1 MTEFARLIRYCRKV
15 SGMTQD
21 EYVEHLSYASELFE
35 GLNNV
40 TLSRWE
46 NGVTSPGIRKKQAYL
61 EFLWHQ
67 GFLQLFPCLASIR
80 EIYKHRSAS
89 PDESQQHFES
99 IIGNQPVFKVDPSK
113 YLFRDLD
120 TTDLMECELIVDLE
134 SAQYPDHYY
143 DSDAAGLARWC
154 SHPGSI
160 AIVAT
165 IDGHHVGHAI
175 LFRLDPAT
183 AEAVAMGHRSEFSLG
198 TEEFVAPENTGDYF
212 IHAFYAINMEVA
224 RMLNVEV
231 VFRLFE
237 TGEKTKRVVTFAN
250 QPGVKEVLELFG
262 HTIVAQGND
271 TEHGGQWCAA
281 VTPVEKVLFS
291 EIILRAIFAI
301 EEE

>member
-1 MTEFARLIRYCRKV
+1 MTGFARLIRHCREA
-15 SGMTQD
+15 SGRTQD
-21 EYVEHLSYASELFE
+21 EYVELLSHFSKLFE

-46 NGVTSPGIRKKQAYL
+46 NGVTAPAVRKKQAYL

-67 GFLQLFPCLASIR
+67 GCLQLFPCLASIR
-80 EIYKHRSAS
+80 EIYKRRSAL
-89 PDESQQHFES
+89 PAEPQQHFES

-143 DSDAAGLARWC
+143 DADAARLARWC

-160 AIVAT
+160 AIVVT
-165 IDGHHVGHAI
+165 IDGHHVGHAV
-175 LFRLDPAT
+175 LFRLDPET
-183 AEAVAMGHRSEFSLG
+183 AEAVATGQRSEFSLHA
-198 TEEFVAPENTGDYF
+198 EEFLSPENTGDYF

-237 TGEKTKRVVTFAN
+237 TGEKTKRIVTFAN

-262 HTIVAQGND
+262 HTIVVEGND
-271 TEHGGQWCAA
+271 KEHVGHWYGA
-281 VTPVEKVLFS
+281 VTPVEKILFS

-301 EEE
+301 EE